1 MWSRWSPGEALGS
14 CIAVVRAHV
23 GDVVAPLATQLAAV
37 LAQALR
43 QTCCSVVLELLDCHV
58 ACVPVSRDSAAS
70 EPCMTWEVGTNRP
83 VIGQASG
90 ATRGACARQWSRDR
104 IVWCD
109 AAQEG
114 GVLPRPGMAY
124 QLRL

>member
-43 QTCCSVVLELLDCHV
+43 QICCSVALELL
-58 ACVPVSRDSAAS
+58 S
-70 EPCMTWEVGTNRP
+70 T
-83 VIGQASG
+83 
-90 ATRGACARQWSRDR
+90 ACACPNQSS
-104 IVWCD
+104 
-109 AAQEG
+109 
-114 GVLPRPGMAY
+114 L
-124 QLRL
+124 